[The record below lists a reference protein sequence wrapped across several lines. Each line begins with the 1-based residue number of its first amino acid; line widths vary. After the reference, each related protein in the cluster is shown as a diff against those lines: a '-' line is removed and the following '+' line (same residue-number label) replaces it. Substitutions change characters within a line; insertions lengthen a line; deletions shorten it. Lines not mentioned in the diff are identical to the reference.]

1 MNSKTE
7 QTLLTISSR
16 IRKSPFYKSTRHYGA
31 KAFTIYNKMYMPTS
45 YTSPVEEYWS
55 LVNDVTM
62 WDVSCE
68 RQIEITGPD
77 AHKLVQ
83 FLTPRDVS
91 NCKVGH
97 CLYVVLTHEK
107 GGIVNDAILLRIG
120 PEQFWI
126 SPGDGDV
133 LLWIAGVAVNS
144 GMNVNI
150 SEPDV
155 SPLQLGGPKAPKVM
169 NNLFGDWVLNLGY
182 YHAQETTLNGIP
194 LIVARTGWSGEL
206 SYELYLRDRK
216 RGDELWEL
224 VFNSGKKHNIAPI
237 APSHIRSIEGGILSY
252 GQDITWDD
260 NPYVVGLDRLVN
272 LEQSDNFIGK
282 TALKKIKKKGP
293 KRKLVGV
300 EIQGDPIMSPPEH
313 LWLIY
318 ENSSVIGHVTRCGYS
333 PRLEKN
339 IGYANIPIKY
349 SNIGSKVTVSSP
361 AGDLLATVCKMPWF
375 QAEKKISEKNC

>member
-16 IRKSPFYKSTRHYGA
+16 IRKSPYYKSTRRYGA
-31 KAFTIYNKMYMPTS
+31 KSFTIYNKMYMPTS

-55 LVNDVTM
+55 LINDVTM

-97 CLYVVLTHEK
+97 CLYVVLTHEQ

-133 LLWIAGVAVNS
+133 LLWIAGVAVNF

-155 SPLQLGGPKAPKVM
+155 SPLQIGGPKAPKVM

-206 SYELYLRDRK
+206 SYELYLRDGK

-237 APSHIRSIEGGILSY
+237 APSHMRSIEGGILSY
-252 GQDITWDD
+252 GQDITWND

-282 TALKKIKKKGP
+282 TALKKIKKEGP

-313 LWLIY
+313 LWSIY
-318 ENSSVIGHVTRCGYS
+318 EDSSVIGHVTRCGYS

-361 AGDLLATVCKMPWF
+361 TGDLLATVCKMPWF
-375 QAEKKISEKNC
+375 QAEREISETN

>member
-16 IRKSPFYKSTRHYGA
+16 IRKSPYYKSTRRYGA
-31 KAFTIYNKMYMPTS
+31 KSFTIYNKMYMPTS

-55 LVNDVTM
+55 LINDVTM

-97 CLYVVLTHEK
+97 CLYVVLTHEQ

-155 SPLQLGGPKAPKVM
+155 SPLQIGGPKAPNVM

-206 SYELYLRDRK
+206 SYELYLRDGK

-237 APSHIRSIEGGILSY
+237 APSHMRSIEGGILSY
-252 GQDITWDD
+252 GQDITWND

-282 TALKKIKKKGP
+282 TALKKIKKEGP

-313 LWLIY
+313 LWSIY
-318 ENSSVIGHVTRCGYS
+318 EDSSVIGHVTRCGYS

-361 AGDLLATVCKMPWF
+361 TGDFLATVCKMPWF
-375 QAEKKISEKNC
+375 QAEREISETN

>member
-1 MNSKTE
+1 MNSKTK
-7 QTLLTISSR
+7 QTLLTIGSR
-16 IRKSPFYKSTRHYGA
+16 IRKSPFYKSTRRYGA
-31 KAFTIYNKMYMPTS
+31 KSFTIYNKMYMPTS

-68 RQIEITGPD
+68 RQIEISGPD

-120 PEQFWI
+120 PEKFWI

-155 SPLQLGGPKAPKVM
+155 SPLQIGGPKAPNVM

-182 YHAQETTLNGIP
+182 YHAQKTTL
-194 LIVARTGWSGEL
+194 
-206 SYELYLRDRK
+206 
-216 RGDELWEL
+216 
-224 VFNSGKKHNIAPI
+224 
-237 APSHIRSIEGGILSY
+237 
-252 GQDITWDD
+252 
-260 NPYVVGLDRLVN
+260 
-272 LEQSDNFIGK
+272 
-282 TALKKIKKKGP
+282 KGP
-293 KRKLVGV
+293 VAQLPTR
-300 EIQGDPIMSPPEH
+300 IQH
-313 LWLIY
+313 
-318 ENSSVIGHVTRCGYS
+318 
-333 PRLEKN
+333 
-339 IGYANIPIKY
+339 YALSCVN
-349 SNIGSKVTVSSP
+349 
-361 AGDLLATVCKMPWF
+361 F
-375 QAEKKISEKNC
+375 

>member
-1 MNSKTE
+1 
-7 QTLLTISSR
+7 
-16 IRKSPFYKSTRHYGA
+16 
-31 KAFTIYNKMYMPTS
+31 MYMPTS

-91 NCKVGH
+91 NCKVGL

-224 VFNSGKKHNIAPI
+224 VFNSGKKHNITPI

-252 GQDITWDD
+252 GQDITWND
-260 NPYVVGLDRLVN
+260 NPYVVGLGRLVN

-282 TALKKIKKKGP
+282 TALKKIKKEDP

-300 EIQGDPIMSPPEH
+300 EIQGDPIMNPPEY
-313 LWLIY
+313 LWSIY

-339 IGYANIPIKY
+339 IGYANIPIEY

-361 AGDLLATVCKMPWF
+361 TGDLLATVCKMPWF
-375 QAEKKISEKNC
+375 QAEKKISETN

>member
-16 IRKSPFYKSTRHYGA
+16 IRKSPYYKSTRRYGA
-31 KAFTIYNKMYMPTS
+31 KSFTIYNKMYMPTS

-55 LVNDVTM
+55 LINDVTM

-83 FLTPRDVS
+83 FLTPRNVS

-97 CLYVVLTHEK
+97 CLYVVLTHEQ

-155 SPLQLGGPKAPKVM
+155 SPLQIGGPKAPKVM

-206 SYELYLRDRK
+206 SYELYLRDGK

-224 VFNSGKKHNIAPI
+224 VFNSGKKHNIVPI
-237 APSHIRSIEGGILSY
+237 APSQMRSIEGGILSY
-252 GQDITWDD
+252 GQDITWND

-282 TALKKIKKKGP
+282 TALKKIKKEGP

-313 LWLIY
+313 LWSIY
-318 ENSSVIGHVTRCGYS
+318 EDSSVIGHVTRCGYS

-361 AGDLLATVCKMPWF
+361 TGDFLATVCKMPWF
-375 QAEKKISEKNC
+375 QAEREISETN